1 MALGAWF
8 SVINKNKKK
17 TFEFGRKDGEVCAGL
32 CIGMLWEGQAASDP
46 GDSRKWGSRTS
57 GKAVKFVL

>member
-46 GDSRKWGSRTS
+46 GDSRK
-57 GKAVKFVL
+57 